1 MFWGPDLDL
10 ALRTYDLFYMTFVPP
25 RWLLTQLRQFK
36 FQECIEI
43 PYVLTVFCQLL
54 LWHTILP
61 YKDCPTFPCMVQN
74 CSKIPLINVDECV
87 KSTCWT
93 TPSPGPGPGPRY
105 DLVVGSII
113 SFLAIFTIVM
123 LILLRNKLKM
133 YILRS
138 LLNKQAT
145 LSKQGGIF
153 LKNS

>member
-1 MFWGPDLDL
+1 
-10 ALRTYDLFYMTFVPP
+10 
-25 RWLLTQLRQFK
+25 
-36 FQECIEI
+36 
-43 PYVLTVFCQLL
+43 
-54 LWHTILP
+54 
-61 YKDCPTFPCMVQN
+61 MVQN

-87 KSTCWT
+87 QSTCWT
-93 TPSPGPGPGPRY
+93 APSPGPGPGPGPRY

-113 SFLAIFTIVM
+113 SFLAISTIVM
-123 LILLRNKLKM
+123 MILLRNKLKM